1 MDHQSSQAEYSAD
14 ATLADLIDVQ
24 AVQTTMDSFFA
35 LTNIGIGIIDLQG
48 KVLVATGWQDICVNF
63 HRMHP
68 ETCRHCRES
77 DTELSAGVQPG
88 EYKEYRCKNGMREIA
103 TPIFV
108 EGKHLGNVFL
118 GQFLLEDETP
128 DYDCFRAAARQYGF
142 AEADYLAALDR
153 VPRWSRETVIRTM
166 GFYKNFANLILS
178 LSSSKRNLERLVNA
192 RTQEL
197 TAANE
202 ELSALNDELEHRVLE
217 IEEKNLLLA
226 RSNADL
232 EQFAYVASHDLQE
245 PLRQIVSFTQLLA
258 RRYSGKLD
266 TDADDFIRYTVD
278 GTKRMQELIN
288 DILAYSRLRKSS
300 DQFVSVD
307 CEALLTEVLQSMQSV
322 IEQNEAEIVHEK
334 LPTVAGDRTQL
345 AQLFRNLVGNAVKFR
360 GSEAPRIQLTATR
373 QQQHWLFAVSDNGIG
388 IAPEYFDRIFVVFR
402 RLHAAA
408 EYPGTG
414 IGLSICKRIVE
425 NHSGKIWLQSE
436 PGKGTTFFFTL
447 KEKGGSTMTFVDP
460 IRILLVEDSPGDVR
474 LTVEALKDGKV
485 RNDLSVVGD
494 GVEALAFLQREGKYA
509 DAPRPDLILLDLN
522 LPRMDGRELL
532 AIIKQD
538 ENLKRIPVVV
548 LTTSEAEVDVLRV
561 YDLNANCYITKPVD
575 LDKFIT
581 VIKAIEDFW
590 LTIVKLPRM
599 E

>member
-1 MDHQSSQAEYSAD
+1 MDHQCSQAEYVAN

-24 AVQTTMDSFFA
+24 AVQTTMDAFFA

-48 KVLVATGWQDICVNF
+48 QILVSTGWQDICLNF
-63 HRMHP
+63 HRLNL
-68 ETCRHCRES
+68 ESCRNCRES
-77 DTELSAGVQPG
+77 DTELTAGVQPG
-88 EYKEYRCKNGMREIA
+88 EYKEYRCKNGMRDIA

-142 AEADYLAALDR
+142 DEAEYLAALER
-153 VPRWSRETVIRTM
+153 VPRWSRETVTRTM
-166 GFYKNFANLILS
+166 DFYQNFANLILS
-178 LSSSKRNLERLVNA
+178 LSTSKRNLERLVNA

-202 ELSALNDELEHRVLE
+202 ELTALNDELEHRVRE
-217 IEEKNLLLA
+217 IEEKNLLMA

-266 TDADDFIRYTVD
+266 SDADDFIRYTVD

-288 DILAYSRLRKSS
+288 DILAYSRLRKSN
-300 DQFVSVD
+300 DQFGSVD
-307 CEALLTEVLQSMQSV
+307 CEALFAEVIQSLQSV
-322 IEQNEAEIVHEK
+322 IENTDAEIVHEK

-345 AQLFRNLVGNAVKFR
+345 AQLFRNLVGNAIKFR
-360 GSEAPRIQLTATR
+360 GSAAPRINVTATK

-388 IAPEYFDRIFVVFR
+388 IAPEYFERIFVVFR

-425 NHSGKIWLQSE
+425 NHGGQIWLESE
-436 PGKGTTFFFTL
+436 PGKGSTFFFTL
-447 KEKGGSTMTFVDP
+447 KEKGES
-460 IRILLVEDSPGDVR
+460 L
-474 LTVEALKDGKV
+474 
-485 RNDLSVVGD
+485 
-494 GVEALAFLQREGKYA
+494 
-509 DAPRPDLILLDLN
+509 
-522 LPRMDGRELL
+522 
-532 AIIKQD
+532 
-538 ENLKRIPVVV
+538 
-548 LTTSEAEVDVLRV
+548 
-561 YDLNANCYITKPVD
+561 
-575 LDKFIT
+575 
-581 VIKAIEDFW
+581 
-590 LTIVKLPRM
+590 
-599 E
+599 

>member
-128 DYDCFRAAARQYGF
+128 DYDCFRAAARQHGF
-142 AEADYLAALDR
+142 AEVEYLAALDR

-202 ELSALNDELEHRVLE
+202 ELTALNDELEHRVLE

-425 NHSGKIWLQSE
+425 NHGGKIWLQSE

-447 KEKGGSTMTFVDP
+447 KEKG
-460 IRILLVEDSPGDVR
+460 
-474 LTVEALKDGKV
+474 EAL
-485 RNDLSVVGD
+485 
-494 GVEALAFLQREGKYA
+494 
-509 DAPRPDLILLDLN
+509 
-522 LPRMDGRELL
+522 
-532 AIIKQD
+532 
-538 ENLKRIPVVV
+538 
-548 LTTSEAEVDVLRV
+548 
-561 YDLNANCYITKPVD
+561 
-575 LDKFIT
+575 
-581 VIKAIEDFW
+581 
-590 LTIVKLPRM
+590 
-599 E
+599 